1 MKKTII
7 LNIKKDIFRKGLT
20 KILEDKYIVKTKNE
34 EKADLI
40 ISSGKINDKSLSK
53 VIYVREKE
61 DTIISK
67 SYSQITYDITENEL
81 LECIDKN
88 MQGLK
93 YIEKSLESKINR
105 ELEIEILYR
114 ELSSRDKTLIEKIVE
129 EKTNIEIG
137 RELYLSEKT
146 VKNCLTVLYKRL
158 ELKNR
163 NEIKKT
169 FKNLLTRDL
178 NDVNIYKS
186 QEWMSCNSKNL
197 I

>member
-7 LNIKKDIFRKGLT
+7 LNIKKDIFRKGIT

-88 MQGLK
+88 MQGLI

>member
-1 MKKTII
+1 MKKAII

-20 KILEDKYIVKTKNE
+20 KILEDKYIVKTKNQ

-61 DTIISK
+61 DIIISK
-67 SYSQITYDITENEL
+67 SYSQITYDITEDEL
-81 LECIDKN
+81 LKCIDEN
-88 MQGLK
+88 MQGLI

-146 VKNCLTVLYKRL
+146 VKNCLTVLYRRL

-163 NEIKKT
+163 DEIKKT

>member
-88 MQGLK
+88 MQGLI

-114 ELSSRDKTLIEKIVE
+114 ELSARDKTLIEKIVE

-163 NEIKKT
+163 GEIKKT

>member
-7 LNIKKDIFRKGLT
+7 LNIKKDIFRKGLI

-40 ISSGKINDKSLSK
+40 ISSGKINDKGLSK

-67 SYSQITYDITENEL
+67 SYSQITYDITEDEL
-81 LECIDKN
+81 LKCIDEN
-88 MQGLK
+88 MQGLI

-114 ELSSRDKTLIEKIVE
+114 ELSSRDKTLIKKIVE

-146 VKNCLTVLYKRL
+146 VKNCLTVLYRRL

-163 NEIKKT
+163 DEIKKT

>member
-88 MQGLK
+88 MQGLI

>member
-88 MQGLK
+88 MQGLI

-114 ELSSRDKTLIEKIVE
+114 ELSARDKTLIEKIVE

-146 VKNCLTVLYKRL
+146 VKNCLTVLYRRL

-163 NEIKKT
+163 DEIKKT

>member
-1 MKKTII
+1 
-7 LNIKKDIFRKGLT
+7 
-20 KILEDKYIVKTKNE
+20 
-34 EKADLI
+34 
-40 ISSGKINDKSLSK
+40 
-53 VIYVREKE
+53 
-61 DTIISK
+61 
-67 SYSQITYDITENEL
+67 
-81 LECIDKN
+81 
-88 MQGLK
+88 MQGLI

-146 VKNCLTVLYKRL
+146 VKNCLTVLYRRL

-163 NEIKKT
+163 DEIKKT

-186 QEWMSCNSKNL
+186 QE
-197 I
+197 

>member
-7 LNIKKDIFRKGLT
+7 LNIKKDIFRKGLI

-67 SYSQITYDITENEL
+67 SYSQITYDITEDEL
-81 LECIDKN
+81 LKCIDEN
-88 MQGLK
+88 MQGLI

-114 ELSSRDKTLIEKIVE
+114 ELSSRDKTLIKKIVE

-146 VKNCLTVLYKRL
+146 VKNCLTVLYRRL

-163 NEIKKT
+163 DEIKKT

-186 QEWMSCNSKNL
+186 QE
-197 I
+197 

>member
-61 DTIISK
+61 DTIINK

-88 MQGLK
+88 MQGLI

-105 ELEIEILYR
+105 ELEIEKLYR
-114 ELSSRDKTLIEKIVE
+114 QLSARDKTLIEKIVE

>member
-7 LNIKKDIFRKGLT
+7 LNIKKDIFRKGLI

-67 SYSQITYDITENEL
+67 SYSQITYDITEDEL
-81 LECIDKN
+81 LKCIDEN
-88 MQGLK
+88 MQGLI

-114 ELSSRDKTLIEKIVE
+114 ELSSRDKTLIKKIVE

-146 VKNCLTVLYKRL
+146 VKNCLTVLYRRL

-163 NEIKKT
+163 DEIKKT

>member
-1 MKKTII
+1 
-7 LNIKKDIFRKGLT
+7 
-20 KILEDKYIVKTKNE
+20 
-34 EKADLI
+34 
-40 ISSGKINDKSLSK
+40 
-53 VIYVREKE
+53 
-61 DTIISK
+61 
-67 SYSQITYDITENEL
+67 
-81 LECIDKN
+81 
-88 MQGLK
+88 MQGLI

-105 ELEIEILYR
+105 ELEIEKLYR
-114 ELSSRDKTLIEKIVE
+114 QLSARDKTLIEKIVE

>member
-40 ISSGKINDKSLSK
+40 ISSGKTNDKSLSK

-88 MQGLK
+88 MQGLI

-114 ELSSRDKTLIEKIVE
+114 ELSARDKTLIEKIVE

-163 NEIKKT
+163 GEIKKT

>member
-88 MQGLK
+88 MQGLI

-114 ELSSRDKTLIEKIVE
+114 ELSARDKTLIEKIVE

>member
-1 MKKTII
+1 MKKAII

-67 SYSQITYDITENEL
+67 SYSQITYDITEDEL
-81 LECIDKN
+81 LKCIDEN
-88 MQGLK
+88 MQGLI
-93 YIEKSLESKINR
+93 YIEKSLESKIN
-105 ELEIEILYR
+105 R

-146 VKNCLTVLYKRL
+146 VKNCLTVLYRRL

-163 NEIKKT
+163 DEIKKT

-186 QEWMSCNSKNL
+186 QE
-197 I
+197 